1 MRILVAGAHGKLGS
15 AVVQALQADHDV
27 RALTH
32 ADLDITDDGAVAE
45 TVARLRPDA
54 IVNAASFNG
63 VDAAEDEAVLA
74 LNVNALG
81 VRALARAAKAAG
93 AVLLHYSTD
102 FVFDGLATTPYTETD
117 RPRPHSVYATS
128 KLLGEWFAEDAGAAY
143 VLRVESL
150 FGRAPGSGPARG
162 SVAGLLRR
170 MLAGEDVRVFEDRT
184 VSPTYVVDAA
194 LATRQVLERRPPT
207 GLYHC
212 VNSGHCT
219 WIAFAQEMAR
229 LLKIEPRLVP
239 IRLDQMTLRAVR
251 PKFCAMSNAKL
262 AAAGIAMPTWQDA
275 LTRYVQGIDAP
286 R

>member
-15 AVVQALQADHDV
+15 AVVQSLQADHDV
-27 RALTH
+27 RPLTH
-32 ADLDITDDGAVAE
+32 ADLDITDDGAVAD

-54 IVNAASFNG
+54 IVNAASFNA
-63 VDAAEDEAVLA
+63 VDAAEDEAVVA

-93 AVLLHYSTD
+93 AVLLHYSSD
-102 FVFDGLATTPYTETD
+102 FVFDGRATEPYTETD
-117 RPRPHSVYATS
+117 RPCPHSVYATS
-128 KLLGEWFAEDAGAAY
+128 KLLGEWFAEDAGSAY

-170 MLAGEDVRVFEDRT
+170 MRAGEDVRVFEDRT

-219 WIAFAQEMAR
+219 WIAFAREMAR
-229 LLKIEPRLVP
+229 LLDLKPTLVP
-239 IRLDQMTLRAVR
+239 IRLDQMALRAVR
-251 PKFCAMSNAKL
+251 PVYCALSNAKL
-262 AAAGIAMPTWQDA
+262 AAAGIAMPAWQDA
-275 LTRYVQGIDAP
+275 LARFLRDNP
-286 R
+286 RD